1 MFRYLY
7 TYLLPFFILITSIT
21 AIAEDRQF
29 DIRTD
34 AKIVAFG
41 DVHGA
46 FEELT
51 SLLKETGMIDNS
63 LNWSGGSSH
72 LVSMG
77 DLIDRGPRSRDV
89 INLVIKLQNQAPES
103 GGAVHVL
110 LGNHEL
116 MALTGNRD
124 FVTQNDYMAFAGEE
138 TAMEREELRVEYLK
152 EHEGQEGKNYNEEF
166 DKLYPAGFTA
176 LDRAFGPEGATG
188 KWLLDQLLILKIN
201 DTVFVHGGI
210 PSVLMDKSLFEI
222 NTEGKSQIKRY
233 IDTVERLKKA
243 SLLPV
248 YVGYYDRV
256 TYLNAKAKRLIDADP
271 EINTNKDKRPA
282 WFNDVLELF
291 EAQNGWFLGSEGP
304 LWYRGTSL
312 CNINTESYITESFLK
327 MVKASRVV
335 TGHTPTANSKVTERM
350 DGMVIRLDTGMLK
363 SYYRG
368 QPSALVI
375 DKDKIYVHYQ
385 GGQDKQPPVKEN
397 NSLSMKLSGMT
408 DMELEEFLA
417 TGEVIEK
424 KYIGTGVT
432 RPMKVTLKKNEK
444 SINAVFKTIDTNPL
458 TRKDYN
464 ESDRYLYDV
473 AAYRLDRMLDL
484 QMVPAAV
491 IRKIDGKEGVLQYW
505 VENSINERDREE
517 TKAPFESYCKK
528 DHQFWLRYIFD
539 VLIFNEDRNLTNIL
553 WTKNDYMMVFIDHTR
568 AFRLSTNRP
577 KQYRKA
583 PLNVSDLLIKKL
595 NELNNEN
602 LKNEFSPYLNKWQ
615 IEAILKRRDLIIKE
629 AKRTDLKS

>member
-1 MFRYLY
+1 
-7 TYLLPFFILITSIT
+7 
-21 AIAEDRQF
+21 
-29 DIRTD
+29 
-34 AKIVAFG
+34 
-41 DVHGA
+41 
-46 FEELT
+46 
-51 SLLKETGMIDNS
+51 
-63 LNWSGGSSH
+63 
-72 LVSMG
+72 
-77 DLIDRGPRSRDV
+77 
-89 INLVIKLQNQAPES
+89 
-103 GGAVHVL
+103 
-110 LGNHEL
+110 
-116 MALTGNRD
+116 
-124 FVTQNDYMAFAGEE
+124 
-138 TAMEREELRVEYLK
+138 
-152 EHEGQEGKNYNEEF
+152 
-166 DKLYPAGFTA
+166 
-176 LDRAFGPEGATG
+176 
-188 KWLLDQLLILKIN
+188 
-201 DTVFVHGGI
+201 
-210 PSVLMDKSLFEI
+210 
-222 NTEGKSQIKRY
+222 
-233 IDTVERLKKA
+233 
-243 SLLPV
+243 
-248 YVGYYDRV
+248 
-256 TYLNAKAKRLIDADP
+256 
-271 EINTNKDKRPA
+271 
-282 WFNDVLELF
+282 
-291 EAQNGWFLGSEGP
+291 
-304 LWYRGTSL
+304 
-312 CNINTESYITESFLK
+312 
-327 MVKASRVV
+327 
-335 TGHTPTANSKVTERM
+335 
-350 DGMVIRLDTGMLK
+350 MLK

-583 PLNVSDLLIKKL
+583 PLNVSDLLINKL
-595 NELNNEN
+595 NGLNREN
-602 LKNEFSPYLNKWQ
+602 LKDELSPYLHQWQ
-615 IEAILKRRDLIIKE
+615 IDAILKRRDMIIKE
-629 AKRTDLKS
+629 AKRTDTKSLR